1 MGAGYRFINKA
12 DKDNSAEVFI
22 YEDVGAG
29 WFGGVTAK
37 DFANDLRSA
46 GKVKTIDVRIAS
58 YGGDVAEALREAR
71 QQLLEHVRAGREVGV
86 QHDAR
91 VVVHVDS
98 TAASIA
104 SVIAMAGAEII
115 IAEAG
120 SIMIHNAWMI
130 AAGNEDEL
138 RAHADQLGATSQ
150 QLAEIYAAR
159 TKNGLPKIKD
169 WMRAETWFRGKEA
182 VDAGFADT
190 VAANVQ
196 AAHASTMW
204 HSVMHGRIAQQMHL
218 QRAGGRSGAQ
228 PHPANDDVR
237 QQLAQQAERQRA
249 RLAARTTPIPN

>member
-12 DKDNSAEVFI
+12 DKDSSAEVFI

-58 YGGDVAEALREAR
+58 YGGDVIEGLAMYRLLAE
-71 QQLLEHVRAGREVGV
+71 
-86 QHDAR
+86 HDAR

-104 SVIAMAGAEII
+104 SVIAMAGEEII
-115 IAEAG
+115 LAEAG
-120 SIMIHNAWMI
+120 SMMIHNAWMI

-138 RAHADQLGATSQ
+138 RAQADQLGATSQ